1 MQAYTHYR
9 EADDLIKNGQ
19 LEAALALLD
28 KAVNLHPA
36 DANALH
42 DRAVCLFRLKRSA
55 QAMDDLD
62 RAARLEPDNAYRYA
76 SRGFIRAALKDS
88 KGAMADYERA
98 LAIDP
103 EDAITQNNLG
113 LLEEQMGYAK
123 EAKERFEVAD
133 ELRNIMEDSGIAPA
147 PLPTEPQP
155 AAPTPAPA
163 PAPTL
168 ASHVR
173 MAVTKK
179 SAFKEFVAF
188 CRNGFKLP

>member
-1 MQAYTHYR
+1 MQAYTHYH
-9 EADDLIKNGQ
+9 EADELIKNGQ
-19 LEAALALLD
+19 LESALALLD
-28 KAVNLHPA
+28 KAVNLHPS

-42 DRAVCLFRLKRSA
+42 DRAVCLFRLHRPA
-55 QAMDDLD
+55 LAMADLD
-62 RAARLEPDNAYRYA
+62 RAALLEPDNAYRYA
-76 SRGFIRAALKDS
+76 SRGFIRAALKDT
-88 KGAMADYERA
+88 KGAMDDYQRA
-98 LAIDP
+98 LALDP

-133 ELRNIMEDSGIAPA
+133 ELRHIMEDSGIGPA
-147 PLPTEPQP
+147 PELPETPP
-155 AAPTPAPA
+155 AAPTPT

-173 MAVTKK
+173 MAITNKR
-179 SAFKEFVAF
+179 AFREFVAF